1 MTGSRIVLVGDVIN
15 DIVAV
20 PRITVRP
27 DTDTPSSIRPRPG
40 GSAANTAAWLGSR
53 GVAVDFVGAVGA
65 HDAAEHERVFREG
78 GVEPHLQVEDAI
90 PTGTIIIVVDGEE
103 RSMLTERG
111 ANAALRVDTVTDDLL
126 AEAAVLHVSGYSIL
140 DGFGAANTR
149 ALIER
154 AKRAG
159 VPVSVN
165 PASTGYISDF
175 GVEKFSEAIDGTTL
189 LFPNLAEARLLSG
202 VDDAEAAARALG
214 RRFPVVALT
223 LGSDGVLVVT
233 DGGDPVHVPAP
244 AARMVDPTGAGDAFT
259 AGFLESWV
267 GRWDAVEAAHTGV
280 FVAACAV
287 TVIGGRPLFAG

>member
-20 PRITVRP
+20 PRIPVRP

-53 GVAVDFVGAVGA
+53 GAAVDFVGAVGS

-90 PTGTIIIVVDGEE
+90 PTGTIIIIVDGEE

-111 ANAALRVDTVTDDLL
+111 ANAALRIDAVTDQLL
-126 AEAAVLHVSGYSIL
+126 ADAAVLHVSGYSIL

-149 ALIER
+149 TLIDR
-154 AKRAG
+154 ARQAG

-165 PASTGYISDF
+165 PASTGYITDF

-202 VDDAEAAARALG
+202 VEDAEAAARSLG

-223 LGSDGVLVVT
+223 LGSDGVLVVA
-233 DGGDPVHVPAP
+233 DGAAPVHVPAP

-267 GRWDAVEAAHTGV
+267 AGRDVADAARAGV
-280 FVAACAV
+280 FVAGLAV
-287 TVIGGRPLFAG
+287 TVIGGRPPV

>member
-1 MTGSRIVLVGDVIN
+1 VTGSRIVLVGDVIN

-20 PRITVRP
+20 PRIKVRP

-53 GVAVDFVGAVGA
+53 GVEVDFVGAVGA
-65 HDAAEHERVFREG
+65 HDTAEHERVFREG

-111 ANAALRVDTVTDDLL
+111 ANAALRIDAVSDELL
-126 AEAAVLHVSGYSIL
+126 ADAAVLHVSGYSIL

-149 ALIER
+149 RLIER
-154 AKRAG
+154 ATQTG

-165 PASTGYISDF
+165 PASTGYIADF
-175 GVEKFSEAIDGTTL
+175 GLEKFSEAIEGTTL

-202 VDDAEAAARALG
+202 VDDAEDAARALG

-223 LGSDGVLVVT
+223 LGSEGVLVVA
-233 DGGDPVHVPAP
+233 DGADPVHVPAP

-259 AGFLESWV
+259 AGFLETWV
-267 GRWDAVEAAHTGV
+267 AGRDAVEAARTGV

-287 TVIGGRPLFAG
+287 TVIGGRPPV